1 MLVNTVESSNKSTP
15 VIGMVMEDVYQERNG
30 ARHLIIPSGTVVA
43 ASTGIGAVRDRIEV
57 AGPWVLDFKDGR
69 EVNILGLACVREG
82 DPSKLQLGPED
93 GSAGLKGEVVTPD
106 ASVLG
111 NVPAGT
117 VRSAE
122 RFVRVPSGTQFYIIP
137 IAS

>member
-1 MLVNTVESSNKSTP
+1 MLVNTVESSNKSTT

-69 EVNILGLACVREG
+69 EVKIRGLACVREG

-106 ASVLG
+106 ASVIG
-111 NVPAGT
+111 QC
-117 VRSAE
+117 
-122 RFVRVPSGTQFYIIP
+122 SGRDC
-137 IAS
+137 SVG